1 MKHKEWAIPQSFL
14 AVACAVL
21 MLVFSAQIFAQA
33 GIDTGNVTG
42 TVMDQTGAIVQKA
55 QCTLTNVDTGTTQK
69 AISTSAGA
77 YVFTQVQ
84 VGTYSLKIAA
94 QGFEESVINGVVVHI
109 GATLT
114 EDVSLHVGAASTSVT
129 VTSAAPLL

>member
-55 QCTLTNVDTGTTQK
+55 PRRRPFLLRPER
-69 AISTSAGA
+69 TSSHR
-77 YVFTQVQ
+77 FRLEPT
-84 VGTYSLKIAA
+84 
-94 QGFEESVINGVVVHI
+94 H
-109 GATLT
+109 
-114 EDVSLHVGAASTSVT
+114 
-129 VTSAAPLL
+129 